1 MDFLRE
7 ESLIVVKIS
16 EAIQQGRLNPEAAH
30 ATARIVAL
38 AAHTHHWTT
47 GFVLD
52 RLGVPADAP
61 ERGLWWRS
69 VPALV
74 SAIAEALPKAEAALE
89 ESDAELRAEGF
100 TVPERER
107 PQRKDSVGDVRIG
120 DDVFMA

>member
-1 MDFLRE
+1 M
-7 ESLIVVKIS
+7 IVVKIS
-16 EAIQQGRLNPEAAH
+16 EAIQQGRLNAAAEH
-30 ATARIVAL
+30 VTARNVAI
-38 AAHTHHWTT
+38 AAGANHWVTAYM
-47 GFVLD
+47 LD
-52 RLGVPADAP
+52 RLDVPADAP
-61 ERGLWWRS
+61 ERGLWRRS

-120 DDVFMA
+120 DDVFTA

>member
-1 MDFLRE
+1 MDFDRE
-7 ESLIVVKIS
+7 EATIIIRIS
-16 EAIQQGRLNPEAAH
+16 KAISTGRLNPEATH
-30 ATARIVAL
+30 TTARIVAL

-120 DDVFMA
+120 DDVFTA